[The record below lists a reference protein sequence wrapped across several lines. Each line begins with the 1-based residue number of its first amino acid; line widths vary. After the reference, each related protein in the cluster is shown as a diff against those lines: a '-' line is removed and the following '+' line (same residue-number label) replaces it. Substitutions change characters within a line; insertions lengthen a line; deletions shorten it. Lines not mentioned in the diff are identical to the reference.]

1 MEGLLA
7 LAGAAALLVLLHVAV
22 AAYLYRAASTK
33 QEASA
38 SEYIPDPDR
47 DRTAGD
53 ADDRVAC
60 PACGAPNDPSY
71 QFCRRCVAELSNGI
85 AASSAANG
93 GKQLGS

>member
-7 LAGAAALLVLLHVAV
+7 LAGAAALLVLVHVAV
-22 AAYLYRAASTK
+22 AAYLYRATSTK
-33 QEASA
+33 QEAPA
-38 SEYIPDPDR
+38 SEYIPDR

-53 ADDRVAC
+53 TDDRVAC

-71 QFCRRCVAELSNGI
+71 RFCRRCISDLSSGV